1 MRLEDGFDLLNGHL
15 TAIID
20 CVKGLRERFATLRT
34 FEALIAFARSVVL
47 MGFRVVAVGTLH
59 HASPDSSDADDESH
73 VCLVHDQIREAH
85 PITLPD
91 NSEPIPDLAVVK
103 PLGSV
108 YLKRHPHPGDI
119 YWVVEFSNS
128 TLEKDLGEKRIAYGE
143 AGIGEYWVVNLRDR
157 QLHVFRE
164 LQGGDYCS
172 EAILKE
178 GTVAALAFPEVS
190 MQVARLLNP

>member
-1 MRLEDGFDLLNGHL
+1 MTIATYKWSVERYHQAIDAGLFDDQSVELLRGEIVIMSPEREPHAYYNSEVG
-15 TAIID
+15 D
-20 CVKGLRERFATLRT
+20 CLR
-34 FEALIAFARSVVL
+34 VL
-47 MGFRVVAVGTLH
+47 LQGRAK
-59 HASPDSSDADDESH
+59 
-73 VCLVHDQIREAH
+73 IREAH